1 MRSRRRRRFLAGLL
15 VAGCIGAAFCIAFW
29 FNLLSGMQL
38 QGSDFLFKAAS
49 VYRSSGPEARI
60 VIIGID
66 EKSLDQLGHLPSWPR
81 SYHAHLI
88 DVLTEAEARVVVFDI
103 LFSEPALGDEQLA
116 ETIKD
121 AGNVILPIVYA
132 SAQNESTGVGESM
145 EPGSF
150 IRSLSIFE
158 EGAAALGHAN
168 VLPDEDG
175 VVRRLPLAIR
185 NGEVYEPALALA
197 TVAKYLR
204 RPQAIESPIEN
215 NRLSFAGRSIPLDDA
230 NGMLIN
236 YVAGSA
242 DAGAP
247 VGFQTVSYVDTLRG
261 EVDPA
266 IFQDK
271 IVVIGATASGLGD
284 ILWTPTG
291 RMMNG
296 VEIHANTIR
305 TILTGDF
312 LRSAPSNITIALIMI
327 LALLCGL
334 LVLRLRVLWVTLSAF
349 FICVAYFLTAFSF
362 FDKGIMLNMVYPPLA
377 ILGTFVGVNLFNITA
392 ERSEKREITKTF
404 GRYVSSSVVEGILTA
419 LEEGALNVE
428 GQQQEVTIAFA
439 DVRGFTSMSE
449 NMQPEELVR
458 VLNIYLSVVI
468 KEVLRHEG
476 MINKFGGDSVMAIW
490 NVPTRCEGHALLA
503 TKAAIDAQHAI
514 RELQQSDAAL
524 PKVDFSIGINTGK
537 AVAGNLGS
545 EDRLEYSVVG
555 DVVNIAARLTSLA
568 EGGKVWIG
576 SDAYDLIRD
585 YCVAK
590 PLGTLELKGK
600 RELIRAYEVMDI
612 RQESVDLAC

>member
-60 VIIGID
+60 VIVGID

-175 VVRRLPLAIR
+175 VVRRLPLTIR

-296 VEIHANTIR
+296 VEIHANAIR

-312 LRSAPSNITIALIMI
+312 LRSAPSNITIALIMV

-349 FICVAYFLTAFSF
+349 FICVAYFLMAFSF

-419 LEEGALNVE
+419 LEEGDLNLE
-428 GQQQEVTIAFA
+428 GQQQEVTVAFA
-439 DVRGFTSMSE
+439 DVRGFTSMAE

-576 SDAYDLIRD
+576 SDTYDLIRD

>member
-60 VIIGID
+60 VIVGID
-66 EKSLDQLGHLPSWPR
+66 EKSLDQLGHLPSWSR

-261 EVDPA
+261 EVAPA

-296 VEIHANTIR
+296 VEIHANAIR

-312 LRSAPSNITIALIMI
+312 LRSAPSNITIALIMV

-404 GRYVSSSVVEGILTA
+404 GRYVSSPVVEGILTA
-419 LEEGALNVE
+419 LEEGDLNLE
-428 GQQQEVTIAFA
+428 GQQQEVTVAFA
-439 DVRGFTSMSE
+439 DVRGFTSMAE

-576 SDAYDLIRD
+576 SDTYDLIRD

-600 RELIRAYEVMDI
+600 RELIRAYEVVDI

>member
-1 MRSRRRRRFLAGLL
+1 MRSRRRRRFFAGLL
-15 VAGCIGAAFCIAFW
+15 IASGVGAAFCIAFW

-38 QGSDFLFKAAS
+38 QGSDFLFKAAN
-49 VYRSSGPEARI
+49 VYRSSSPEGR
-60 VIIGID
+60 VIIVGID

-88 DVLTEAEARVVVFDI
+88 DVLTDAEARVVVFDI
-103 LFSEPALGDEQLA
+103 LFSEPAPGDEQLA
-116 ETIKD
+116 QSLKD

-132 SAQNESTGVGESM
+132 PAQNEPTGVGESM
-145 EPGSF
+145 EPGGF
-150 IRSLSIFE
+150 IRSLNILE
-158 EGAAALGHAN
+158 EGAVAVGHAN
-168 VLPDEDG
+168 VLPDNDG

-185 NGEVYEPALALA
+185 NDEVYEPALAVA
-197 TVAKYLR
+197 AVAKYLR

-215 NRLSFAGRSIPLDDA
+215 NCLSFAGRSIPLDDA

-247 VGFQTVSYVDTLRG
+247 VGFQSVSYVDTLRG

-284 ILWTPTG
+284 VLWTPTG

-296 VEIHANTIR
+296 VEIHANAIR

-312 LRSAPSNITIALIMI
+312 LRAAPFGVTTVLIMI

-334 LVLRLRVLWVTLSAF
+334 LVLRLRVLWATLSALL
-349 FICVAYFLTAFSF
+349 ICAVYFLTAFSF
-362 FDKGIMLNMVYPPLA
+362 FDKGIMLNMVFPPLA
-377 ILGTFVGVNLFNITA
+377 ILGTFVGVNLFNITS

-404 GRYVSSSVVEGILTA
+404 GRYVSSSVAENILTA
-419 LEEGALNVE
+419 LEEGELKLG
-428 GQQQEVTIAFA
+428 GQQQEVTVAFA

-449 NMQPEELVR
+449 NMQPEELLR

-468 KEVLRHEG
+468 KEVLRHGG
-476 MINKFGGDSVMAIW
+476 MVNKFGGDSVMAIW

-503 TKAAIDAQHAI
+503 TKAAIDAQCAI
-514 RELQQSDAAL
+514 RELQQNDAAL
-524 PKVDFSIGINTGK
+524 PKMDFSIGINTGK

-545 EDRLEYSVVG
+545 EDRVEYSVVG
-555 DVVNIAARLTSLA
+555 DVVNIAARLTSVA

-576 SDAYDLIRD
+576 SDTYDLIGD

-590 PLGTLELKGK
+590 PLGTLEVKGK
-600 RELIRAYEVMDI
+600 REPIRAYEVVDI
-612 RQESVDLAC
+612 RQ

>member
-15 VAGCIGAAFCIAFW
+15 IASCIGAAFCIAFW
-29 FNLLSGMQL
+29 FNLLSGIQL

-49 VYRSSGPEARI
+49 VYRSSGLEGRV

-66 EKSLDQLGHLPSWPR
+66 EKSLDQLGHLPLWPR

-88 DVLTEAEARVVVFDI
+88 DVLNEAEARVVVFDI
-103 LFSEPALGDEQLA
+103 LFSEPAPGDEQLA
-116 ETIKD
+116 EAIKD
-121 AGNVILPIVYA
+121 SGNVILPIVYA
-132 SAQNESTGVGESM
+132 AARNESTGVGESM

-150 IRSLSIFE
+150 VRSLSIFE
-158 EGAAALGHAN
+158 EGAVAVGHAN

-185 NGEVYEPALALA
+185 NGAVYEPALALA
-197 TVAKYLR
+197 AVAEYLR

-215 NRLSFAGRSIPLDDA
+215 NRLAFAGRSIPLDDA

-242 DAGAP
+242 DAGASA
-247 VGFQTVSYVDTLRG
+247 GFQTVSYVDTLRG

-266 IFQDK
+266 TFQDK
-271 IVVIGATASGLGD
+271 TVVVGATASGLGD
-284 ILWTPTG
+284 ISWTPTG
-291 RMMNG
+291 RVMNG
-296 VEIHANTIR
+296 VEIHANAIR

-312 LRSAPSNITIALIMI
+312 LRSVPSSVNIAVIMV

-334 LVLRLRVLWVTLSAF
+334 LVLRLRVLWATLSAF
-349 FICVAYFLTAFSF
+349 FICLVYFLTAFSM
-362 FDKGIMLNMVYPPLA
+362 FDKGIMLSMVYPPLA
-377 ILGTFVGVNLFNITA
+377 ILGTFVGVNLFNITS
-392 ERSEKREITKTF
+392 ERTEKREITKTF
-404 GRYVSSSVVEGILTA
+404 GRYVSPSVVERILKA
-419 LEEGALNVE
+419 LEQGELNLE
-428 GQQQEVTIAFA
+428 GQQQEVTVVFA
-439 DVRGFTSMSE
+439 DVRGYTGMSE
-449 NMQPEELVR
+449 KMQPEELVR

-468 KEVLRHEG
+468 KEVLRHKG

-503 TKAAIDAQHAI
+503 TKAAVDAQRAI
-514 RELQQSDAAL
+514 RELQQNDASL
-524 PKVDFSIGINTGK
+524 PKVDFGIGINTGK

-555 DVVNIAARLTSLA
+555 AVVNIAARLTSLA
-568 EGGKVWIG
+568 ESGKVWIG
-576 SDAYDLIRD
+576 SDTYDLIGD
-585 YCVAK
+585 YCVTK
-590 PLGTLELKGK
+590 PLGTLELRGK
-600 RELIRAYEVMDI
+600 QEPIRAYEVVDI